1 MKPMDIYSGTA
12 PFRTLKLFMGIGMIL
27 ITTLLY
33 VVMVGLPALAADWL
47 SYILLPFWAALSG
60 FLCFKLY
67 RSVGFRIEAGHI
79 AVVTGAIVDGYIPP
93 RNIVSVSQDVAS
105 QRYRS
110 PKSYFTA
117 KKMISETIVELN
129 TIFSRASSLIGE
141 ISGMKLMVELGRQF
155 LRIHLTYMNHACIA
169 YTFFRGDEGLYL
181 SASEGCAIFAIN
193 WKQLTKNASDIAI
206 VMSAGVAVLTA
217 ALGIALYSLMGVM
230 GLDKFAYFGIVLALM
245 IVLCIKYAYIDP
257 LLSVWFVHTYMRLAE
272 FSEPSRDF
280 FLRLEKMSPAFAR
293 MAGLANGK
301 FPTPKKAHT
310 TARPQKRP
318 ARRTPPLR
326 QPDARHT
333 LICPRCRSANLP
345 TAKFCA
351 GCGAQLKWK

>member
-12 PFRTLKLFMGIGMIL
+12 PFRRMKLLLGLGMIL

-33 VVMVGLPALAADWL
+33 VVMVGLPALAAAWL
-47 SYILLPFWAALSG
+47 SYILIPFWAALSV
-60 FLCFKLY
+60 FLCVKLY
-67 RSVGFRIEAGHI
+67 RSVGYRIDGGHI
-79 AVVTGAIVDGYIPP
+79 AIITGAIADGYIP
-93 RNIVSVSQDVAS
+93 RNAFSLSQDLVT
-105 QRYRS
+105 QRFRTQ
-110 PKSYFTA
+110 KSYFTA
-117 KKMISETIVELN
+117 KKLIAGSVAELN
-129 TIFSRASSLIGE
+129 NVFSHASSLVGE
-141 ISGMKLMVELGRQF
+141 IPGMKLMVELGRQF
-155 LRIHLTYMNHACIA
+155 LRIHLAYMNHACMA

-206 VMSAGVAVLTA
+206 LMSAGIAVLTA
-217 ALGIALYSLMGVM
+217 ALGIALFSLMGVM
-230 GLDKFAYFGIVLALM
+230 GLDKFAYFGIILALM
-245 IVLCIKYAYIDP
+245 LILCIKYAFVDSF
-257 LLSVWFVHTYMRLAE
+257 LSIYFINMYMRLAE

-293 MAGLANGK
+293 MASLANGK
-301 FPTPKKAHT
+301 FPTPKKSHT
-310 TARPQKRP
+310 TAHMQKKN
-318 ARRTPPLR
+318 ARRTPPQRL
-326 QPDARHT
+326 PDARHT